1 MTKKLKLQ
9 LQISQ
14 LSPSF
19 FLSVSLSLCC
29 LLPSAVTLCFS
40 PLLPSQPDD
49 EEIEDSFSLLLQ
61 ITMVEQKNS
70 LLQINCD
77 PCSFFSLFLSFCFLL
92 PSLLIRR
99 YSLSAKGTQ
108 KLTAYSSQQT
118 SLHPHISLLVEAAS
132 NEEAE
137 KFERG
142 FILQLLGSTSSTNTS
157 EFLKL
162 SAADYI
168 KNFDPSLHTFPPR
181 EQLQHQYCSEAG
193 PVI

>member
-108 KLTAYSSQQT
+108 KLTA
-118 SLHPHISLLVEAAS
+118 AS